1 MNLVD
6 YPISYFNSL
15 KIRMVGFLRYKKVY
29 KNYFQVIG
37 KVLHNDYPFNAIL
50 RSGEIVKITDPF
62 YNKLI
67 SNGLFPFIQIKNEIL
82 EIKKINLFDG
92 LLFSGHQYGDIL
104 AVFFEKDYEFLNA
117 RNKIVIDIGA
127 NIGDT
132 AIYFILMGAKKV
144 IGLEPSQEIFRH
156 AEKNLKLNN
165 MSSKVNLFL
174 AGCSTSKTGIES
186 NYAELIL
193 ENIPKSNSI
202 PNDNKKIQTLSLE
215 DLIKDYSNEK
225 LILKIDCE
233 GCEYDNI
240 LNTSD
245 HILKKFDQI
254 QIEYHYGYADL
265 KKKLQKCG
273 FKVSISKPTG
283 NAYFYPLSA
292 LKIHVGYLYAEKHE
306 IILNEN

>member
-67 SNGLFPFIQIKNEIL
+67 SKGLISFIQIKNEIL

-104 AVFFEKDYEFLNA
+104 AVFFEKDYEFLNV

-144 IGLEPSQEIFRH
+144 IGLEPSQEIFKH

-165 MSSKVNLFL
+165 LSSQINLFL
-174 AGCSTSKTGIES
+174 AGCSNSKTSIELD
-186 NYAELIL
+186 YAEQISKNI
-193 ENIPKSNSI
+193 ENSKIISNDI
-202 PNDNKKIQTLSLE
+202 KKIPTLSLE
-215 DLIKDYSNEK
+215 DIITDYTNDK

-254 QIEYHYGYADL
+254 QIEYHSGYSNL
-265 KKKLQKCG
+265 KKKLEKCG
-273 FKVSISKPTG
+273 FKVSVSKPTG
-283 NAYFYPLSA
+283 TGYFYPLSA
-292 LKIHVGYLYAEKHE
+292 LKIHVGYLYAE
-306 IILNEN
+306 NQA